1 LALRPANSGYTL
13 TAIDGLKRRSSPDG
27 AGPVSDDRTE
37 LLVRLLTRHQDHL
50 FRYILALLPH
60 VEDARDTLQ
69 ETSVALYRKFAEY
82 DTGKPF
88 LPWAY
93 SFAYLEVLKFRDSGR
108 RRSRALRPEVLEQL
122 ARERAEHES
131 VLDARLE
138 ALEHCLAELS
148 PEDQRLIRG
157 RYQGGARTDDLV
169 RLSGSSRR
177 TLFRNLDRIRR
188 LLCHCIDQRVAAT
201 ESAPRP
207 AAPRSTVG

>member
-1 LALRPANSGYTL
+1 MG
-13 TAIDGLKRRSSPDG
+13 
-27 AGPVSDDRTE
+27 DDRTE
-37 LLVRLLTRHQDHL
+37 LLVRLLTRHQDQL
-50 FRYILALLPH
+50 FRYILALVPH
-60 VEDARDTLQ
+60 VEDARDVLQ

-93 SFAYLEVLKFRDSGR
+93 LEVLKFRDSGR
-108 RRSRALRPEVLEQL
+108 RRGRALRPEVLEQL
-122 ARERAEHES
+122 ARERADHDS

-138 ALEHCLAELS
+138 ALEQCLAELS

-157 RYQGGARTDDLV
+157 RYQGGARTDELV

-177 TLFRNLDRIRR
+177 TMFRNLDRIRR
-188 LLCHCIDQRVAAT
+188 LLCHYIDQRVAAA